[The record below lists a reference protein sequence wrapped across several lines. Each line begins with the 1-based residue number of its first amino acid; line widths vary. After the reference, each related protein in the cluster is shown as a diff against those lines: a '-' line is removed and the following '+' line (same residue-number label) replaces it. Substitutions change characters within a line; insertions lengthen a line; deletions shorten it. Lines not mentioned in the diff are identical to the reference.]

1 MGVAH
6 LNIVSA
12 SEEQAV
18 PWIVILKELSSAL
31 KQMLVILNVNQRKDA
46 VIVY

>member
-1 MGVAH
+1 MGAAH

-12 SEEQAV
+12 AEELAV
-18 PWIVILKELSSAL
+18 SWIVILRELSSAL

-46 VIVY
+46 VML